1 MATPRPIRAMR
12 NSTIWLTPVTSV
24 SPPTSRN
31 VARTEMPPMTSGSSA
46 RKLANTS
53 ARMTSAPT
61 APIIAS
67 SMIPVPLPEFGLPL
81 ASSCAPVTPTCQPA
95 GASAV
100 TVRSRT
106 GPRLGPPNPVAGAVY
121 TSAKVDRPSR
131 VTNAG
136 SCVVA

>member
-1 MATPRPIRAMR
+1 M
-12 NSTIWLTPVTSV
+12 S
-24 SPPTSRN
+24 
-31 VARTEMPPMTSGSSA
+31 SGSSA

-67 SMIPVPLPEFGLPL
+67 AISPVPLAEAAAVGQQLRAGDPD
-81 ASSCAPVTPTCQPA
+81 VPA
-95 GASAV
+95 GRRGRGHGALRSPGRGSGR
-100 TVRSRT
+100 RSRLT
-106 GPRLGPPNPVAGAVY
+106 GAVY

-136 SCVVA
+136 LCVVA